1 MKSKANRIVI
11 ALLITAMTSFLAFAK
26 SKKETVTFLSNMQVN
41 GTLVKK
47 GTYIVKFDEQTSEL
61 SILDG
66 SKVLAKSMV
75 RVEKRD
81 RKAKAFELR
90 STGKGTETQLVSVTF
105 AGTDQNII
113 LNQRAGEAASNE

>member
-11 ALLITAMTSFLAFAK
+11 ALVITAMTSVLASAK

-81 RKAKAFELR
+81 RKAKIFELR
-90 STGKGTETQLVSVTF
+90 SIGQGTETQLVSVTF

-113 LNQRAGEAASNE
+113 LN